1 MKKVFKKIIKAVKNP
16 SKIIVYLS
24 LKGFSKFFSDKFYIK
39 HEYKSTMC
47 KKLNLKTPQTYSEKL
62 QWLKLYDRKPEY
74 TTMVDKAAVKEYV
87 AEKIGPEYIIQ
98 TIGVYDKFE
107 DIDFDAL
114 PNQFVIKCTHDSGGL
129 VICKDKSKFDI
140 KKAEEK
146 IKWSQKRKYFWIH
159 REWPYKNVKPRII
172 VEKFLDDGSG
182 KDLND
187 YKVFN
192 FCGEPYYIQ
201 VDMDRFV
208 NHQKNMY
215 TTEWTLC
222 DYSFNYP
229 SNPQRQVS
237 KPEKLD
243 EILQISR
250 VLSKEIPYLRTD
262 FYVVND
268 KIYFGELTFFPASGF
283 GKFDPEEY
291 DKKLGD
297 LIKLPKKD

>member
-1 MKKVFKKIIKAVKNP
+1 MKKIINFILRLLPDKAF
-16 SKIIVYLS
+16 
-24 LKGFSKFFSDKFYIK
+24 LKLKFRLK
-39 HEYKSTMC
+39 MG
-47 KKLNLKTPQTYSEKL
+47 KKLNLKNPQTFNEKL

-74 TTMVDKAAVKEYV
+74 TKMVDKVDVKEYV
-87 AEKIGPEYIIQ
+87 AAKIGSEYIIP
-98 TIGVYDKFE
+98 TLGVYDKFE

-114 PNQFVIKCTHDSGGL
+114 PNQFVIKCAHDSGGL
-129 VICKDKSKFDI
+129 VICKDKSKI
-140 KKAEEK
+140 NLKEVEKKV
-146 IKWSQKRKYFWIH
+146 KWAQNRKYFWIH

-172 VEKFLDDGSG
+172 IEKFLDDGSG
-182 KDLND
+182 NDLND

-215 TTEWTLC
+215 TTDWNLC

-229 SNPQRQVS
+229 SNPQRKVQ
-237 KPEKLD
+237 KPENLD

-262 FYVVND
+262 FYVVNG

-297 LIKLPKKD
+297 LIELPKKG